1 MKEAKCPGLD
11 LPLQLLSGFRRGRCS
26 GGAPG
31 LVMCNNIVYKSR
43 GLPPTEKSGI
53 LWHKKELI
61 LM

>member
-31 LVMCNNIVYKSR
+31 LR
-43 GLPPTEKSGI
+43 PLRTREEI
-53 LWHKKELI
+53 LKMPMEDLARVRS
-61 LM
+61 